1 MKIERIETK
10 AGAQIVVGAQYG
22 DEGKGKV
29 AAFLAFREQAVMVA
43 RAGVGPN
50 AEHGI
55 FLAENGP
62 YLKVNQLPL
71 GWVLTKDSQIRIG
84 SGVAVSP
91 NLFLEEIEKF
101 ELQER
106 VKLDYRCPIITPEH
120 IQKEKRSKKME
131 NIGSTFSGSGYCH
144 ADHVLR
150 VAKLARDIP
159 QLNPFITDVAVE
171 INEIAG
177 TDVVVVES
185 SQGTYLSLAISP
197 DYPHVTSD
205 NVTAMAAADDV
216 GLNWRKL
223 KEVVLVL
230 KTMPTREG
238 AGSLGSKELSPEEIK
253 RKGLKEY
260 SSIGGV
266 IRRKGREINFE
277 MLAYAVEINGA
288 TQIALTFCDHY
299 DPRVRGVTNKNQITE
314 EVWRLV
320 ERIQKET
327 NVPVTILETG
337 KLWHN
342 IIDLTD
348 KNIDLSKIR
357 GEIKFPIQ

>member
-1 MKIERIETK
+1 MVIERTERK

-22 DEGKGKV
+22 DEGKGKIS
-29 AAFLAFREQAVMVA
+29 AFLAFREQAVMVA

-91 NLFLEEIEKF
+91 NLFLEEVEKF
-101 ELQER
+101 KLQER

-120 IQKEKRSKKME
+120 IQKEKTSKKME
-131 NIGSTFSGSGYCH
+131 NIGSTFSGSGYCR

-159 QLNPFITDVAVE
+159 ELNPYLTDVVVE

-177 TDVVVVES
+177 IDVVVVES
-185 SQGTYLSLAISP
+185 SQGTYLSLAVSP
-197 DYPHVTSD
+197 DYPNVTSD

-238 AGSLGSKELSPEEIK
+238 VGSLGSKELSPEEIK
-253 RKGLKEY
+253 GKGLQEY

-299 DPRVRGVTNKNQITE
+299 DPNVKGAGNRNQVTKEIWQ
-314 EVWRLV
+314 LV

-348 KNIDLSKIR
+348 RNIDLSRIR
-357 GEIKFPIQ
+357 GEIRFP